1 MDVYTHGLRCQ
12 IVPADRDD
20 GGRLEYDIFGAPYSD
35 NVVTSAA
42 TFATT
47 EEARAA
53 LETHAAEVAA
63 RIAAAPGEF
72 ATITR
77 LIEDA
82 GYSVRPSPAICT
94 WRSARPVVITRPT
107 SGSTHSAGGARTTRT
122 CKWRCAAWRGA
133 TSPQRPRRPTSE
145 GGGRRSGAQ
154 DGLHG
159 RCAPGD
165 GDTLFAIVPRRQA
178 YRMLRREVV
187 PWPACPA
194 TVTV

>member
-20 GGRLEYDIFGAPYSD
+20 DGRLEYDIFGAPYSD

-82 GYSVRPSPAICT
+82 GYSVRPLPGYLHMAIRAARGDHEANVWFDPFSG
-94 WRSARPVVITRPT
+94 WRAHDPDMQEALSRMAT
-107 SGSTHSAGGARTTRT
+107 GNL
-122 CKWRCAAWRGA
+122 AAPEAAAPDDR
-133 TSPQRPRRPTSE
+133 
-145 GGGRRSGAQ
+145 GGR
-154 DGLHG
+154 
-159 RCAPGD
+159 
-165 GDTLFAIVPRRQA
+165 
-178 YRMLRREVV
+178 
-187 PWPACPA
+187 A
-194 TVTV
+194 T

>member
-53 LETHAAEVAA
+53 LETHAAEVAV
-63 RIAAAPGEF
+63 RIAAAPEEF

-82 GYSVRPSPAICT
+82 GYSVRPLPGYLHMAIRAARGEYEANVWFDPFSG
-94 WRSARPVVITRPT
+94 WRAHDPDMQVALRRMAR
-107 SGSTHSAGGARTTRT
+107 GNL
-122 CKWRCAAWRGA
+122 AAEA
-133 TSPQRPRRPTSE
+133 TAPDER
-145 GGGRRSGAQ
+145 GGR
-154 DGLHG
+154 
-159 RCAPGD
+159 
-165 GDTLFAIVPRRQA
+165 
-178 YRMLRREVV
+178 
-187 PWPACPA
+187 A
-194 TVTV
+194 T